1 MSKKTVKYLLNVLLL
16 VVIIAG
22 ALMILLRDQSLKD
35 IFEVISGAG
44 KGWLL
49 GGAGFVIVFVC
60 SESVILNILFRT
72 FDTPVALFKCIFL
85 SCTGFFYSAITPSAS
100 GGQPVQVYYM
110 TKFGVDVLIG
120 TLTSM
125 LVTICY
131 KFALLSL
138 LVVFLFVKNGPVTSA
153 ISEVPLLFLYGL
165 VGNTLF
171 MGFLCIAVFKPSF
184 AYSIISALIRFG
196 GRIRILKHPEKTLSK
211 AVDSL
216 RKYEHCASYVKKH
229 FSLIPK
235 ILAITLFQ
243 RLSYFTVC
251 YLVYRSFGLS
261 GTDIFTFFGLQV
273 ILALAVDALPLPGA
287 AGANEGVFTVLFSQ
301 IFGETVVFS
310 GLLLYRGLTYF
321 FLMLA
326 TGIVTLLGHI
336 LIMRRKEKQG
346 T

>member
-22 ALMILLRDQSLKD
+22 ALLILLRDQSLSD
-35 IFEVISGAG
+35 IFEVISEAG

-49 GGAGFVIVFVC
+49 AGAAFVFVHVC

-72 FDTPVALFKCIFL
+72 FDSPVALFKCIFL

-120 TLTSM
+120 TLCSM

-131 KFALLSL
+131 KLALLSL
-138 LVVFLFVKNGPVTSA
+138 LVVFLFTKGGTVLSA
-153 ISEVPLLFLYGL
+153 ISQVPLFFLYGL

-171 MGFLCIAVFKPSF
+171 MGFLCVAVFKPSF
-184 AYSIISALIRFG
+184 AYSIISGLIKFG
-196 GRIRILKHPEKTLSK
+196 GRIKLLKHPEKTLAK
-211 AVDSL
+211 AIGSL
-216 RKYEHCASYVKKH
+216 RQYEHCAAYVKKH
-229 FSLIPK
+229 LSLIPR
-235 ILAITLFQ
+235 ILAITFVQ
-243 RLSYFTVC
+243 RLAYFSVC
-251 YLVYRSFGLS
+251 YMVYRSFGLS
-261 GTDIFTFFGLQV
+261 GTDIFEFFALQV
-273 ILALAVDALPLPGA
+273 VLALAVDALPLPGA
-287 AGANEGVFTVLFSQ
+287 AGANEGVFTLLFKR

-321 FLMLA
+321 FLMFA
-326 TGIVTLLGHI
+326 TGIITLLGHI
-336 LIMRRKEKQG
+336 LIMRRKESVG
-346 T
+346 C